1 MLTVTST
8 AIDAVKVVTPKL
20 IADSRGAFCE
30 TYNQERFAEHGIMP
44 NFVQDNQSV
53 SAAIG
58 TIRGLHFQ
66 GHPAAQAKLVRVL
79 KGRIFDVAVDL
90 RRSSPTYGKWVAEE
104 VSAENRKQVFI
115 PIGFAHGFCTLEIDT
130 HVFYK
135 VSAFY
140 SPRTISASR
149 GTIPIWRLIGL
160 SRRARRCYPTKI
172 AGCRN
177 SSRCQDILSKS
188 NAYRGHRQV
197 WPNRAIVS
205 RAWAQLQHGSADAG
219 TAGGRPDATV
229 RSHGCSRR
237 IATTSC
243 G

>member
-1 MLTVTST
+1 MFTVTST
-8 AIDAVKVVTPKL
+8 AIDGVKVVTPKL

-66 GHPAAQAKLVRVL
+66 DHPAAQAKLVRVL

-135 VSAFY
+135 VSASY
-140 SPRTISASR
+140 SSLNDFGIAWDDPDLAIDWPVAPSKAT
-149 GTIPIWRLIGL
+149 L
-160 SRRARRCYPTKI
+160 SDKDRRMPEF
-172 AGCRN
+172 
-177 SSRCQDILSKS
+177 
-188 NAYRGHRQV
+188 
-197 WPNRAIVS
+197 
-205 RAWAQLQHGSADAG
+205 
-219 TAGGRPDATV
+219 
-229 RSHGCSRR
+229 RSLPGYFE
-237 IATTSC
+237 
-243 G
+243 

>member
-1 MLTVTST
+1 MLSVTST
-8 AIDAVKVVTPKL
+8 AIGAVRVVTPEL

-44 NFVQDNQSV
+44 NFVQDNQTV

-66 GHPAAQAKLVRVL
+66 GHPAAQAKLVRLL

-104 VSAENRKQVFI
+104 VSAENRKQIFI
-115 PIGFAHGFCTLEIDT
+115 PTGFAHGFCTLEIDT

-140 SPRTISASR
+140 SPANDFGVAWDDPDLGIDWPVA
-149 GTIPIWRLIGL
+149 P
-160 SRRARRCYPTKI
+160 
-172 AGCRN
+172 
-177 SSRCQDILSKS
+177 S
-188 NAYRGHRQV
+188 NAV
-197 WPNRAIVS
+197 LSDKDNRMPKFKS
-205 RAWAQLQHGSADAG
+205 LPRYFE
-219 TAGGRPDATV
+219 
-229 RSHGCSRR
+229 
-237 IATTSC
+237 
-243 G
+243 